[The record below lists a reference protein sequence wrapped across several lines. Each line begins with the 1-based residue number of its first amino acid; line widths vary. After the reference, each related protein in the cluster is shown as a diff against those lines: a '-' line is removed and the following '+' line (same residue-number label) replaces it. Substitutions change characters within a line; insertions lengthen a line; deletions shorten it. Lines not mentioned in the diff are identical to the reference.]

1 MDRYKFRDNFD
12 EIIQRVEKA
21 RIKVSEYHIVN
32 IVAVTKYVTTNEIK
46 ELYNLG
52 QRAFGE
58 NRVQVLKE
66 KSSKLKDLP
75 IEWHF
80 IGRLQK
86 NKINHLI
93 DLEPFLF
100 QSLNSFELAL
110 EIDKRLEKKGK
121 KLDALL
127 QINSAKEESKAG
139 VMPEIAYEEY
149 LKIIE
154 ETKHINL
161 KGVMSIGAHSED
173 KEVVKKSFETTY
185 KIFESLKPY
194 GAKICSMGMSS
205 DFELAIECGSNM
217 VRIGSLFFKGT
228 SNNYMHS

>member
-1 MDRYKFRDNFD
+1 MNLELREKFDAV
-12 EIIQRVEKA
+12 IQRVEKA
-21 RIKVSEYHIVN
+21 RIRRSEHHIVQ
-32 IVAVTKYVTTNEIK
+32 IVAVTKYVSEKEIQ
-46 ELYNLG
+46 ELYELG

-58 NRVQVLKE
+58 SRVQDLKA
-66 KSSKLKDLP
+66 KSEALSDLP

-93 DLEPFLF
+93 DLEPWLMH
-100 QSLNSFELAL
+100 SLDSLELAL

-121 KLDALL
+121 KMDCLL
-127 QINSAKEESKAG
+127 QINSAKEPTKAG
-139 VMPEIAYEEY
+139 IEPEMAYDTY

-161 KGVMSIGAHSED
+161 QGVMTIGAHTED
-173 KEVVKKSFETTY
+173 KDVIKKSFETTY
-185 KIFESLKPY
+185 KIYEALKPH
-194 GAKICSMGMSS
+194 GAEICSMGMSN

-217 VRIGSLFFKGT
+217 VRIGSLFF
-228 SNNYMHS
+228 N